1 MAEPAPQTG
10 PHDHL
15 VHEAVGPALTG
26 VQAAV
31 ALGLGV
37 NGLLVLGVVPVLL
50 GDLARDHRLTASG
63 IGLTAMTELLSMGVT
78 IALAAILLKPA
89 RLKLLGAVLC
99 LLLAAV
105 DLAGVAAS
113 GLGVMALRAIAG
125 AIEGLLLWI
134 TVGMIARTVTP
145 ERWAGVFFTAQVL
158 AQLLL
163 ALAFAL
169 WILPRFGPSG
179 GFIAIALVSLV
190 AAPAALLGPSR
201 YAPLPSAPGETG
213 APPLRGWIALAAT
226 LIYVSAGGAVSV
238 YLEPLAE
245 QAGLTVDVPHTAVWV
260 SLVGQVLGGAT
271 ATAVSGRIRYFAVF
285 LIVSAVTLAGWWV
298 FGQRASAVLFIGTN
312 FLLGLSSIFLAPF
325 LVPMTIDADP
335 SRRAAVQSAG
345 AQLLGG
351 ALGPLL
357 ASFMVGERD
366 VHGVL
371 WLGAGL
377 MLAGLGV
384 VTWLRLTHRSPE
396 LAPG

>member
-1 MAEPAPQTG
+1 M
-10 PHDHL
+10 

-26 VQAAV
+26 VEAGV
-31 ALGLGV
+31 AIGLGV

-50 GDLARDHRLTASG
+50 GDLVHEHRLTAAG
-63 IGLTAMTELLSMGVT
+63 IGQTAMTELLSMGIT
-78 IALAAILLKPA
+78 IALAAIVLKPQ

-105 DLAGVAAS
+105 DLAGVRAS
-113 GLGVMALRAIAG
+113 GLGVMALRGLAG
-125 AIEGLLLWI
+125 ALEGLLLWI

-163 ALAFAL
+163 AVAFAL
-169 WILPRFGPSG
+169 WVLPRFGPNG
-179 GFIAIALVSLV
+179 GFVSLALVSLV
-190 AAPAALLGPSR
+190 TVPAALFGPSR
-201 YAPLPSAPGETG
+201 FAPLPTAPGETG
-213 APPLRGWIALAAT
+213 APPLRGWIALLAT
-226 LIYVSAGGAVSV
+226 LVYVSAGGAVGV
-238 YLEPLAE
+238 YLEPLAD
-245 QAGLTVDVPHTAVWV
+245 QAGLTVEVPHTAIWV

-298 FGQRASAVLFIGTN
+298 FGQTPSAALFIATN
-312 FLLGLSSIFLAPF
+312 FMLGLSSIFLAPF

-351 ALGPLL
+351 AMGPLL
-357 ASFMVGERD
+357 ASFVVGDRD

-377 MLAGLGV
+377 MLAGLAV
-384 VTWLRLTHRSPE
+384 VTWLRLTHKTPPPLPAE
-396 LAPG
+396 AA